1 MWSRYATSSLL
12 VKKSVLSCAALT
24 SVLML
29 ENKVLNAY
37 SGGIS
42 QRLARFASCESQL
55 PLNADLSVTLYQY
68 SICPYCNKVKAVLDA
83 LRVPYAAVEVDPLFK
98 GELAFSKDYKK
109 VPIALINGDAVNDSA
124 NIIRALCAARLTAEQ
139 QSAFI
144 PDDSEK

>member
-1 MWSRYATSSLL
+1 MI
-12 VKKSVLSCAALT
+12 
-24 SVLML
+24 
-29 ENKVLNAY
+29 ENKVLKTY

-42 QRLARFASCESQL
+42 QRIARFASCDSQL

-83 LRVPYAAVEVDPLFK
+83 LHVPYIAIEVDPLFK

-109 VPIALINGDAVNDSA
+109 VPIALINGDAVNESG

-139 QSAFI
+139 QSTFI
-144 PDDSEK
+144 PADSDK